1 MQRRGI
7 RRETRI
13 RGSRKL
19 IHIIPTEDH
28 DSLNELYE
36 RNDLEISEDEPVGTD
51 AVQSWILKQDE
62 EMAGAAT
69 LAVRQGEYII
79 DGIAL
84 EPGFRGGG
92 LGTALLKTVID
103 DVRQRGG
110 SRIYLVA
117 RAPEFFAAN
126 GFSEVERSDAPMFF
140 ECFGCD
146 QYNVRCFPKV
156 MKYVLKEAEE
166 SEKK

>member
-1 MQRRGI
+1 MI
-7 RRETRI
+7 R
-13 RGSRKL
+13 
-19 IHIIPTEDH
+19 IIPTEDH

-36 RNDLEISEDEPVGTD
+36 RNDLEISDEEPVGTD
-51 AVQSWILKQDE
+51 AVQSWILKQEDE
-62 EMAGAAT
+62 TAGAAT

-84 EPGFRGGG
+84 EPEFRGGG

-110 SRIYLVA
+110 RRIYLVA

-126 GFSEVERSDAPMFF
+126 GFSEAERSEAPMFF

-156 MKYVLKEAEE
+156 MKYVMEEAE
-166 SEKK
+166 